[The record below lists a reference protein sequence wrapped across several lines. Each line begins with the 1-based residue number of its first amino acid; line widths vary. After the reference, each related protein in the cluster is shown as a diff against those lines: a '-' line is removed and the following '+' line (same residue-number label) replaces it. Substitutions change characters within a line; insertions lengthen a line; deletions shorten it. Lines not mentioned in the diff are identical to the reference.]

1 MYRVLYRMPEPLVD
15 AILTRG
21 IKRPEW
27 SNAYYQQVLRAL
39 AEWQRRTASIPKD

>member
-1 MYRVLYRMPEPLVD
+1 MYRVLYRMPDPLVD

-27 SNAYYQQVLRAL
+27 SDTYHQQVLQAWT
-39 AEWQRRTASIPKD
+39 EWQRRTASIPKD